1 MPTTG
6 KFYISQEDI
15 YSVLLPM
22 SLGNVRQKYVLASK
36 LIQMLRTMI
45 LSMHARLLEIL
56 TGQEIGVDNICLW
69 HLTIL
74 LIGMFKSL
82 VYYKNDL
89 HKKRNGYK
97 AMITL
102 WNIKT
107 YKEKSVNWF

>member
-1 MPTTG
+1 
-6 KFYISQEDI
+6 
-15 YSVLLPM
+15 
-22 SLGNVRQKYVLASK
+22 
-36 LIQMLRTMI
+36 MLRTMI
-45 LSMHARLLEIL
+45 LSGMHARLLEIL